1 MKLTLKNT
9 PEQIELIKAMGSK
22 NPSTAK
28 EAQEAFAAFLGPVI
42 SQVLM
47 TAGTASQI
55 YTDSEFNEDDNPSYP
70 LDLYYNENEGYITV
84 WSQHLA
90 GGLPTSQVEGVSEMK
105 IATYRLDTAVSW
117 LKRYARRSRLDVISK
132 ALERMANEMLI
143 KQERNAWAVI
153 LRALAEANSTT
164 RHGNTSNANSNAN
177 YGKSLVREHIVKGAS
192 AGKLKLDDLN
202 DLMTILKRVN
212 ESYSGH
218 TPSSV
223 YSQGLTDLYLSPELK
238 GWIRS
243 FAWNP
248 LNTTGAA
255 SSEGYD
261 NLPDSVREETFRA
274 GGMQSIFGVNI
285 NEMIEFGKA
294 QKYNTLFNSFADANT
309 PGTGDGS
316 GSAGSQF
323 DHLMDDEIVVG
334 LDNSRGAFL
343 RPVARE
349 AESGGTFT
357 ALPDE
362 QFNAYGSRVEKVGFY
377 GYLEEGRVCLDARA
391 IAGLVIPGV

>member
-22 NPSTAK
+22 NANTSR
-28 EAQEAFAAFLGPVI
+28 EASEAFASFLGPVLQ
-42 SQVLM
+42 QVLM
-47 TAGTASQI
+47 TAGTASSI
-55 YTDSEFNEDDNPSYP
+55 YTDAEFNEDDNPSYP

-117 LKRYARRSRLDVISK
+117 LKRYARRSRLDVVSK

-153 LRALAEANSTT
+153 LRALAEANTKT
-164 RHGNTSNANSNAN
+164 RHG
-177 YGKSLVREHIVKGAS
+177 GAS
-192 AGKLKLDDLN
+192 GAASTHDHVLASATAGTFELN
-202 DLMTILKRVN
+202 DMSSLMTRLKRIN

-218 TPSSV
+218 TPASV
-223 YSQGLTDLYLSPELK
+223 YSTGLTDLYVSPEIK
-238 GWIRS
+238 GKIRA

-248 LNTTGAA
+248 LNTSGA
-255 SSEGYD
+255 D
-261 NLPDSVREETFRA
+261 NTSANARNQTLPDNVREEIYRNA
-274 GGMQSIFGVNI
+274 GMQSIFGVNVH
-285 NEMIEFGKA
+285 EMVELGA
-294 QKYNTLFNSFADANT
+294 GRKYNTLFNSFTGSNNV
-309 PGTGDGS
+309 PGHNS
-316 GSAGSQF
+316 GAWQSS
-323 DHLMDDEIVVG
+323 DEIIIG
-334 LDNSRGAFL
+334 LDNSRGSFIS
-343 RPVARE
+343 PVARE
-349 AESGGTFT
+349 HESGGTFS

-377 GYLEEGRVCLDARA
+377 GFLEEGRICIDSRA
-391 IAGLVIPGV
+391 IAGIVI